1 MALGFVANTLLL
13 PLWPAHPLSRGE
25 QKTLK
30 TFFLLIALLFCCCFA
45 QAQDLNARVKILTP
59 KIQVSN
65 KRVFSTLETAMK
77 DFLNGRKWAA
87 DAIAP
92 NERIDCNFVLN
103 ITSWDGG
110 SNFSG
115 ELQVQSSRPVYN
127 SSYTSTLL
135 NVNDRDVDFSYT
147 EGQTIDYSDQ
157 NFQNNLSSVMAFYA
171 YVIVGLDYD
180 SFSRYGGSQYF
191 AQAQTVVTNA
201 QTASFKGWKAFDSNL
216 NRYWLSENLNNKL
229 YNGLR
234 SFIYDYHRNGLDMM
248 ANNAVLARK
257 SISAILPQLTQV
269 DRKRIGSY
277 FPLAFFTAKDDEFVS
292 IFSKAFGPEKAQ
304 AMNILLQ
311 ADPSNGNKYET
322 LK

>member
-1 MALGFVANTLLL
+1 MKRSLL
-13 PLWPAHPLSRGE
+13 
-25 QKTLK
+25 T
-30 TFFLLIALLFCCCFA
+30 IALLAACTLA
-45 QAQDLNARVKILTP
+45 KAQDLNARVKILAP

-65 KRVFSTLETAMK
+65 KRIFTTLETAMK

-87 DAIAP
+87 DPIAP
-92 NERIDCNFVLN
+92 NERINCNFVLN
-103 ITSWDGG
+103 ITAWDGG
-110 SNFSG
+110 SNFNC

-127 SSYTSTLL
+127 SSYTTTLL
-135 NVNDRDVDFSYT
+135 NINDKDVDFSYT

-157 NFQNNLSSVMAFYA
+157 NFQSNLSSVMAFYA
-171 YVIVGLDYD
+171 YIIVGMDYD

-191 AQAQTVVTNA
+191 ANAQTVVQNA

-229 YNGLR
+229 YNNLR
-234 SFIYDYHRNGLDMM
+234 SFIYDYHRNGLDLM
-248 ANNAVLARK
+248 ADNAVKGRQA
-257 SISAILPQLTQV
+257 ISAILPQLTQV

-277 FPLAFFTAKDDEFVS
+277 LPLAFYTAKDDEFVS
-292 IFSKAFGPEKAQ
+292 IFSKAVGQEKAN
-304 AMNILLQ
+304 ARNTLLL